1 MRASSSATETPGLL
15 EDTQFGDVAPEEE
28 RHRPVGHDTQL
39 PGKQRQLVEVI
50 GPRHP
55 PAEEALEREAEHRR
69 DALVA
74 TKSRDLAQTPVA
86 IGLWFAG
93 EVLRQASCLAQ
104 CMLARGRVDPA
115 RGGGVRHRRAVAER
129 PDVVGAVDV
138 QQLADSNSPSL
149 VERQAELGE
158 ERMRFHS
165 GRPDDGARE
174 QMCAVRQAD
183 GMRFDLLEGRVHA
196 NVDSAAGEKRG
207 SVVAQPTRDLGEDL
221 GRRVDE
227 QPVLR
232 RRLERPVVASASTP
246 AYPAPTKTKVN
257 SRRRW
262 ASAEAAAATSSRVS
276 TWFRRWIAS
285 ASDLKPRACS
295 ARPGIGSVRA
305 TAPRAT
311 TRST

>member
-104 CMLARGRVDPA
+104 CMLARGRVTPA
-115 RGGGVRHRRAVAER
+115 VQTTVLVSRCVPSDRRTACGSTCSRVVFTRMSTPRRAR
-129 PDVVGAVDV
+129 
-138 QQLADSNSPSL
+138 
-149 VERQAELGE
+149 
-158 ERMRFHS
+158 
-165 GRPDDGARE
+165 
-174 QMCAVRQAD
+174 
-183 GMRFDLLEGRVHA
+183 
-196 NVDSAAGEKRG
+196 SAA
-207 SVVAQPTRDLGEDL
+207 A
-221 GRRVDE
+221 
-227 QPVLR
+227 
-232 RRLERPVVASASTP
+232 
-246 AYPAPTKTKVN
+246 
-257 SRRRW
+257 
-262 ASAEAAAATSSRVS
+262 
-276 TWFRRWIAS
+276 
-285 ASDLKPRACS
+285 
-295 ARPGIGSVRA
+295 
-305 TAPRAT
+305 
-311 TRST
+311 